1 MTSLNSARHCFTT
14 GWTLWNACNVL
25 GSPGSAQV
33 WNHWLQEAGATCL
46 GTGACYHAG
55 SQGNCPLV
63 CAGGHP
69 AVTMQKS
76 SKEHE
81 GLWYYSFKTQ
91 NPLPWPFSHFILTF
105 TSSVLSCLFFVD
117 DWKISMGVLSG
128 KYYGWTVTDQ
138 AEKQHLLIFNQ
149 AIQK

>member
-1 MTSLNSARHCFTT
+1 MPGITLQQVGHYEMTAIF
-14 GWTLWNACNVL
+14 CNVL

-33 WNHWLQEAGATCL
+33 WNHWLQEAGATHL

-69 AVTMQKS
+69 AVTVQKS

-81 GLWYYSFKTQ
+81 GLWHYSFKTQ
-91 NPLPWPFSHFILTF
+91 DPLP
-105 TSSVLSCLFFVD
+105 
-117 DWKISMGVLSG
+117 
-128 KYYGWTVTDQ
+128 
-138 AEKQHLLIFNQ
+138 
-149 AIQK
+149 